1 MRFNLQRH
9 MESHVNREKALTDR
23 YQSEFGKLPS
33 DLWGETWIQET
44 PAVPFVGDHYGV
56 NGLPK
61 VLVYG
66 SAENLNWDYPKPMS
80 AHRNKEVFNEWKAS
94 RNGNWFP
101 AVHMTPVSDGTL
113 LTATR
118 YLLELYGATGF
129 ATYPE
134 KFISQIAVGNYGK
147 FSLTGTKNT
156 DYASKPKLL
165 KVSDP
170 FVKADVEELEPEII
184 IMPGS
189 IHYHAF
195 RWLLNPKDPSTKPR
209 HMPEHIWDIYQTN
222 AGVIN
227 RHINRQL
234 KKNGWT
240 VEKER
245 GGWAREWMNHIPRN
259 IRMGRYLDWLDL
271 RKDGIIGT

>member
-1 MRFNLQRH
+1 

-23 YQSEFGKLPS
+23 YRSEFGKLPS
-33 DLWGETWIQET
+33 DLWGDTWTKET
-44 PAVPFVGDHYGV
+44 PAVPFVGEHYGASS
-56 NGLPK
+56 LPK

-66 SAENLNWDYPKPMS
+66 SAENLNWDYPKPLS
-80 AHRNKEVFNEWKAS
+80 AHRNKEAFSKWKNKNYEGMES
-94 RNGNWFP
+94 SIGNWFP
-101 AVHMTPVSDGTL
+101 WVQMTPVSDGTL
-113 LTATR
+113 LTAAR
-118 YLLELYGATGF
+118 YLLELHGATGF
-129 ATYPE
+129 ATDPE
-134 KFISQIAVGNYGK
+134 GFIGQIAVGNYGK
-147 FSLTGTKNT
+147 FSLTGRKNA

-195 RWLLNPKDPSTKPR
+195 RGLLNPKDPSTKPR
-209 HMPEHIWDIYQTN
+209 HMPEHIWGIYQTN
-222 AGVIN
+222 AGNIN

-240 VEKER
+240 EEKER
-245 GGWAREWMNHIPRN
+245 EGWVREWMNHIPRN
-259 IRMGRYLDWLDL
+259 IRMGRYLDWIDL